1 MNILQMYVKLTLH
14 GQRSQDEYML
24 KSIKLTFNGQG
35 IKITKFSFMKLTFN
49 G

>member
-1 MNILQMYVKLTLH
+1 MNILRMYVQLTLH

-35 IKITKFSFMKLTFN
+35 IKITSLVL
-49 G
+49 